1 MRAFGKHIV
10 IIISVLML
18 SALILEYCYKR
29 AYKSDVARNKVQ
41 LVANLKNVHIDY
53 IFLGSSRTENHIDC
67 DVIEKI
73 TGKSC
78 INLGLQAG
86 RIKDYRI
93 IVELLQS
100 NAVYFDKLFIQIDYS
115 YNFDDYSKGFLAQ
128 LMPFVKNDNLPE
140 VRYQELELPFYYDL
154 PYLRFASN
162 EKKIGF
168 RETLLQW
175 FEKPVNADLNNGFSP
190 LYGVGGAISGHFP
203 EKIAS
208 SNEALDD
215 IIEYLE
221 EEKLVLFTAPY
232 CRNGKNRESFMNQ
245 LKSRY
250 PTLKDYSSLFDD
262 NGEYFVNCGHL
273 NKEGAQ
279 KFTGI
284 LTKDIFLD

>member
-162 EKKIGF
+162 G
-168 RETLLQW
+168 
-175 FEKPVNADLNNGFSP
+175 NNVKQFLYLKQVLPFFFPSSFFHTFFSSKG
-190 LYGVGGAISGHFP
+190 YNTTANGGCLAMCNRIH
-203 EKIAS
+203 
-208 SNEALDD
+208 ALM
-215 IIEYLE
+215 L
-221 EEKLVLFTAPY
+221 A
-232 CRNGKNRESFMNQ
+232 
-245 LKSRY
+245 
-250 PTLKDYSSLFDD
+250 
-262 NGEYFVNCGHL
+262 
-273 NKEGAQ
+273 
-279 KFTGI
+279 
-284 LTKDIFLD
+284 